1 MKYYVQVL
9 STLRV
14 LAKGDFQSEAVDL
27 HGISQSSFSRVID
40 VIDAFNDNLKN
51 INFSTDTAN
60 LMKIKADFYK
70 LVNFPNVVG
79 AVDAWHS
86 DSDPCHVQ

>member
-14 LAKGDFQSEAVDL
+14 LAKRDFQSEAADL
-27 HGISQSSFSRVID
+27 HGISQSSFSRVSID
-40 VIDAFNDNLKN
+40 VIHAFNDKLKN
-51 INFSTDTAN
+51 INFPTDAAN

-70 LVNFPNVVG
+70 IVSPKCG
-79 AVDAWHS
+79 WSRTCMAR
-86 DSDPCHVQ
+86 